1 MASNRRK
8 TDLSSDKVSV
18 QVAMPREQG
27 NRGKKLE
34 MHGGCLSLTDS
45 GLPASWQENWWVG
58 SAFDEVRLEDSSWR
72 AEDRAL
78 LQVPTKDRWDIKH
91 ED

>member
-1 MASNRRK
+1 LMLNADSEGGTKEWCTRRHRREEKCMASNRRK

-45 GLPASWQENWWVG
+45 GLPASWQEN
-58 SAFDEVRLEDSSWR
+58 
-72 AEDRAL
+72 
-78 LQVPTKDRWDIKH
+78 
-91 ED
+91 